1 MTKFARAQLL
11 SGRKRRVLCPQPRQ
25 FRRPTKKD
33 PLCLVI
39 FGRENSCRRPVSS
52 RLRVSTSRRK
62 RATIVTTRLEENRFA
77 PAEKENPLPFA
88 FVFHPSPVLS
98 PHLFEE
104 ASPFQPL
111 SVNRPVF
118 PCLPTPRYFIS
129 TFFQTLFP
137 NLLVSSNNR
146 GAESSS
152 TLKFL

>member
-104 ASPFQPL
+104 APLPTAIGQP
-111 SVNRPVF
+111 
-118 PCLPTPRYFIS
+118 PCLSLFAHPSLFYFH
-129 TFFQTLFP
+129 LLP
-137 NLLVSSNNR
+137 NPFSKL
-146 GAESSS
+146 AC
-152 TLKFL
+152 FLEQ